1 MAFGGLD
8 FKSIKD
14 GVLSSD
20 GLDGMSQLDSINRA
34 AKNALERTKLR
45 SEYSRKIADQ
55 DADAALGLAK
65 MKYGL
70 TDGDIFNS
78 QLEQG
83 LGIVGSLDDLGL
95 FDSFKNKEP
104 VKCGLSGVLGNVLS
118 GWG

>member
-55 DADAALGLAK
+55 DADAALGLKK
-65 MKYGL
+65 MQYGL

-83 LGIVGSLDDLGL
+83 LGIVGSLDGLGL

-104 VKCGLSGVLGNVLS
+104 VKSGLSGVLGNVLS

>member
-65 MKYGL
+65 MQYGL

-78 QLEQG
+78 QLEKG
-83 LGIVGSLDDLGL
+83 LGIVGSLDGLGL

-104 VKCGLSGVLGNVLS
+104 VKSGLSGVLGNVLS

>member
-34 AKNALERTKLR
+34 AQNALERTKLR

-55 DADAALGLAK
+55 DADAALGLKK
-65 MKYGL
+65 MQYGL

-83 LGIVGSLDDLGL
+83 LGIVGSLDGLGL

-104 VKCGLSGVLGNVLS
+104 VKSGLSGVLGNVLS

>member
-14 GVLSSD
+14 GVMSSD
-20 GLDGMSQLDSINRA
+20 ALDGMSQLDSINRA
-34 AKNALERTKLR
+34 AKSALERTKLR
-45 SEYSRKIADQ
+45 SEYSRKIAAQ
-55 DADAALGLAK
+55 DADAALNLAK
-65 MKYGL
+65 MQYGL

-104 VKCGLSGVLGNVLS
+104 VKSGLSGVLGNVLS

>member
-55 DADAALGLAK
+55 DADAALNMAK
-65 MKYGL
+65 MQYGL

-78 QLEQG
+78 QLEKG
-83 LGIVGSLDDLGL
+83 WMVLDYSIASKTKNQLKV
-95 FDSFKNKEP
+95 DSVVF
-104 VKCGLSGVLGNVLS
+104 
-118 GWG
+118 

>member
-14 GVLSSD
+14 GVMSSD
-20 GLDGMSQLDSINRA
+20 ALDGMSQLDSINRA

-55 DADAALGLAK
+55 DADAALNLAK
-65 MKYGL
+65 MQYGL

-95 FDSFKNKEP
+95 FDSFKNKAP
-104 VKCGLSGVLGNVLS
+104 VTKGLGDILS